1 MPLHS
6 PALDHPYHLDYQGH
20 HLDHRDHLEYRC
32 HHNHPDH
39 PDHLDL
45 IFINFCIALQMKP

>member
-20 HLDHRDHLEYRC
+20 HLDHRDHLDD
-32 HHNHPDH
+32 HLNHPDR
-39 PDHLDL
+39 PDHLGLSL
-45 IFINFCIALQMKP
+45 IA